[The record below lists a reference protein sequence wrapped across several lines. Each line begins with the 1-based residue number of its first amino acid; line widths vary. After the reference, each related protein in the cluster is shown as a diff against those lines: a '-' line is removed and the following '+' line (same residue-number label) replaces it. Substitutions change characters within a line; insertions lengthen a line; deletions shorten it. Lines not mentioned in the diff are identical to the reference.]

1 MTKRSSTRS
10 RSGHASGWVVREAF
24 PTVYCVTSR
33 PCARHRAERAPLATL
48 TGALRAV
55 SVDAKGA
62 GRSAVVAVTAGGIA
76 MSAMTPAVA
85 DPAPAD
91 ASPLAAK
98 QAQVALH
105 ADQARQA
112 LAAAPAVQVVAEAVI
127 EVERTADQSAAAVEV
142 TPAPLPPP
150 PPPAPRAAPVASRTA
165 DRAAVGNP
173 APGGTWE
180 AAASIALR
188 YIGVPYVF
196 GGQTPAG
203 FDCSGLV
210 VHVFRQ
216 LGVELPHQSTRIRD
230 SARTVRIARADARPG
245 DIIWTPG
252 HVSIYLGNG
261 QLVEAVSPG
270 RPLRTHRVWQTN
282 PMFLRVV

>member
-1 MTKRSSTRS
+1 MSTM
-10 RSGHASGWVVREAF
+10 A
-24 PTVYCVTSR
+24 
-33 PCARHRAERAPLATL
+33 
-48 TGALRAV
+48 
-55 SVDAKGA
+55 
-62 GRSAVVAVTAGGIA
+62 
-76 MSAMTPAVA
+76 PAVA
-85 DPAPAD
+85 DPAPGA
-91 ASPLAAK
+91 APAPTAMIAK
-98 QAQVALH
+98 QTQVALH
-105 ADQARQA
+105 AAQAREA
-112 LAAAPAVQVVAEAVI
+112 LAIAPAVEVAADAVI
-127 EVERTADQSAAAVEV
+127 EVERKTAEGVAAVDV

-150 PPPAPRAAPVASRTA
+150 PPTPRATPVASRTA

-188 YIGVPYVF
+188 YLGVPYVF

-230 SARTVRIARADARPG
+230 SARTVRIARADARAG

-252 HVSIYLGNG
+252 HVAIYLGNG

-270 RPLRTHRVWQTN
+270 RPLRTHRVWQSN